1 MAVAGVHKIEEL
13 YKEAAGLRIAKNKVK
28 QLSDYIDQKFHD
40 MLIAAKAN
48 AKANG
53 REIISLN
60 DLPLSKAFQEEMQR
74 FVELEV
80 TLNLQEILDHIATLP
95 PAYELDVETEKKLP
109 DIVGT
114 LIVVLAKIT
123 KELSRDDNV
132 VSEKEHETAERI
144 MNLVL

>member
-13 YKEAAGLRIAKNKVK
+13 YKAAAGLRIAKNKVK
-28 QLSDYIDQKFHD
+28 NLSDFIDDKFHD
-40 MLIAAKAN
+40 MLIVGKAN
-48 AKANG
+48 TKANG
-53 REIISLN
+53 REIIAMS
-60 DLPLSKAFQEEMQR
+60 DLPFGKAFREEMRR
-74 FVELEV
+74 FTDLEI

-95 PAYELDVETEKKLP
+95 PAYELDAETEKALP
-109 DIVGT
+109 EIVGT

-132 VSEKEHETAERI
+132 VSEKEHEAAERI